1 MWQLFF
7 FFFLHHKV
15 CGILVPWPGIEPRSA
30 AVKDWVLTTGPPGKS
45 PDMTAI
51 KKKRCI
57 LLTPHV
63 YLLTFFWEVQS
74 SLLVFSP
81 PYPYGPPFWRKDRKM
96 RKVREWVRCHR
107 RPGFF
112 HFNSWLW
119 FVPAFSVPISKH
131 KLDAVHSSCVCVC
144 VEVHCCTYS
153 TVLLYLQTELANSSY
168 QTGWQTWLLVCLFP
182 ASGCLQS
189 HFYLVYPPTH
199 HNRTPGL
206 CWTGGKIQRCAW
218 LSRDMLAE
226 IPLK

>member
-96 RKVREWVRCHR
+96 PKVREWVRCHR

-112 HFNSWLW
+112 HFNTWLW

-131 KLDAVHSSCVCVC
+131 KLDAIHSSCVCVC
-144 VEVHCCTYS
+144 VLKSTVVHTP
-153 TVLLYLQTELANSSY
+153 VLLYLQTELAK
-168 QTGWQTWLLVCLFP
+168 QLLPDWLTNLITRLLISCIRLLAKSLLLGV
-182 ASGCLQS
+182 
-189 HFYLVYPPTH
+189 PTH
-199 HNRTPGL
+199 SPLQDPRTL
-206 CWTGGKIQRCAW
+206 LDWR
-218 LSRDMLAE
+218 
-226 IPLK
+226 